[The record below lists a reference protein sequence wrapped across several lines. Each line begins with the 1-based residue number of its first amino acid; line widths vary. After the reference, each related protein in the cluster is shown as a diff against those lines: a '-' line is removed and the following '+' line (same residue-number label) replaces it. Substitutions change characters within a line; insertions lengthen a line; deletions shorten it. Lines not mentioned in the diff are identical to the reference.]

1 MEREKMA
8 KLEEAKKTRER
19 AMHEKKLKQVEEEQ
33 VSPPSRHLRKAKAK
47 SVFGLFVVVVLGG
60 A

>member
-1 MEREKMA
+1 MALEREKMA

-33 VSPPSRHLRKAKAK
+33 VSPASR
-47 SVFGLFVVVVLGG
+47 
-60 A
+60 